1 MSTYPADIRSTQEI
15 VFSPAEAAELGI
27 EHLRKKRNSQSSGIP
42 FGIKRLDEVMNPMLP
57 GELVSVYGLPGHHKT
72 NVLNHLSRK
81 AIEGLPEGSREIV
94 VRATW
99 EQSVE
104 DDTLHWIA
112 SDSGIPITALIRN
125 ELSEEDWEMVYQ
137 SVNRRGV
144 SPLWIIGHSS
154 LRSESNHRA
163 RPRMTMTDIAKALE
177 MICSSSKGE
186 SLKIRVVVLDYLQRI
201 RPDPQDGQERREQ
214 VMEIVNRA
222 KDCALS
228 FGCTTLL
235 GVQAKREVS
244 ERENK
249 IPRQSDA
256 QESSNVEQ
264 TSDKIIS
271 LWYPWKTEQ
280 PNSTIKTQKMAAG
293 GGTSLKNPQVS
304 EETWKVTPN
313 LLVVGIPKQ
322 KMGPIIEAVPV
333 YVDPGRNKFFDMAA
347 GGTMMQT

>member
-1 MSTYPADIRSTQEI
+1 MDPSSRSI
-15 VFSPAEAAELGI
+15 VFSPQEAANLGA
-27 EHLRKKRNSQSSGIP
+27 EVLQKKRVAHSSGIP
-42 FGIKRLDEVMNPMLP
+42 FGIQRLDDVMNPMLP

-81 AIEGLPEGSREIV
+81 ALEGIPGDSREVV
-94 VRATW
+94 VRVTW

-104 DDTLHWIA
+104 EDTLQWI
-112 SDSGIPITALIRN
+112 SRDSGLPITVLIRD
-125 ELSEEDWEMVYQ
+125 ELEEGNWQMVYR
-137 SVNRRGV
+137 SIKRRAL

-154 LRSESNHRA
+154 LQSEGNRKA
-163 RPRMTMTDIAKALE
+163 RPRMSMADIVRALE
-177 MICSSSKGE
+177 WICNSTGDE

-201 RPDPQDGQERREQ
+201 RPDAEDGQDRREQ

-235 GVQAKREVS
+235 GVQAKREVA
-244 ERENK
+244 EREMK
-249 IPRQSDA
+249 LPRQSDA

-271 LWYPWKTEQ
+271 LWYPWKTEK
-280 PNSTIKTQKMAAG
+280 PNSTIKTTCIKTDREG
-293 GGTSLKNPQVS
+293 STGSPRII

-313 LLVVGIPKQ
+313 LLLVGIPKQ
-322 KMGPIIEAVPV
+322 KMGPIIDAVPV
-333 YVDPGRNKFFDMAA
+333 YVDPGRSEFFDMAA
-347 GGTMMQT
+347 GGP

>member
-1 MSTYPADIRSTQEI
+1 MSALPPEIRATREI
-15 VFSPAEAAELGI
+15 VFSPNEAAELGSEI
-27 EHLRKKRNSQSSGIP
+27 LRKKHGLQSSGIA
-42 FGIKRLDEVMNPMLP
+42 FGIKRLDEVMNPIQP

-81 AIEGLPEGSREIV
+81 AIEGIPAGSREVV

-104 DDTLHWIA
+104 EDTLHWIA
-112 SDSGIPITALIRN
+112 TDSGIPITVLVRDEID
-125 ELSEEDWEMVYQ
+125 EEEWTIVSRSID
-137 SVNRRGV
+137 RRAV
-144 SPLWIIGHSS
+144 SPLWIIGHSA
-154 LRSESNHRA
+154 LRSESNRRA
-163 RPRMTMTDIAKALE
+163 RPRMSMSDIAKALE
-177 MICSSSKGE
+177 WICNSSGDE
-186 SLKIRVVVLDYLQRI
+186 PLKIRVVVLDYLQRI

-235 GVQAKREVS
+235 GVQAKREVA
-244 ERENK
+244 EREFK
-249 IPRQSDA
+249 LPRQSDA

-271 LWYPWKTEQ
+271 LWYPWKTEK
-280 PNSTIKTQKMAAG
+280 PNSTVKTMKTKVDSEESPRNSQG
-293 GGTSLKNPQVS
+293 I
-304 EETWKVTPN
+304 EETWNVTPN
-313 LLVVGIPKQ
+313 LLLVGIPKQ

-333 YVDPGRNKFFDMAA
+333 YVDPGRNEFFDMAT
-347 GGTMMQT
+347 GGP